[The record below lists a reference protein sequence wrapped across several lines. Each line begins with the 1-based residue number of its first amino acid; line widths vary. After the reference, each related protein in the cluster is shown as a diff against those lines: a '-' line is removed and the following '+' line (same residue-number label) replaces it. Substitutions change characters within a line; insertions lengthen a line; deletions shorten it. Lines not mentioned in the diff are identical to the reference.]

1 MKYTITESQY
11 GNIIDKFIT
20 HQFEPHKEKRTREY
34 PNSIFW
40 LKDGEIIAQI
50 ENPDYFWIN
59 PQIWTNIMSMFSLK
73 HTETRQVIKD
83 WLEEHYKLGSLSPLT
98 LTDDNPVIWRNR
110 NITN

>member
-1 MKYTITESQY
+1 MKYIITESQY
-11 GNIIDKFIT
+11 GKTIDNFIT
-20 HQFEPHKEKRTREY
+20 NQLEPHKEKRTAE
-34 PNSIFW
+34 SIFW

-83 WLEEHYKLGSLSPLT
+83 WLEEHYKLGELKPFTKYT
-98 LTDDNPVIWRNR
+98 LVVIGLEEH
-110 NITN
+110 

>member
-1 MKYTITESQY
+1 MKYLIKESQY
-11 GNIIDKFIT
+11 NNAINKFIS

-83 WLEEHYKLGSLSPLT
+83 WLEEHYKLGELKPFTKYT
-98 LTDDNPVIWRNR
+98 LMVIGLEEH
-110 NITN
+110 

>member
-1 MKYTITESQY
+1 MKYLIKESQY

-20 HQFEPHKEKRTREY
+20 HQFEPHKEKRTKIY

-83 WLEEHYKLGSLSPLT
+83 WLEEHYKLGELKPFTKYT
-98 LTDDNPVIWRNR
+98 LVVIGLEEH
-110 NITN
+110 

>member
-20 HQFEPHKEKRTREY
+20 HQFEPHEEKRTREY

-83 WLEEHYKLGSLSPLT
+83 WLEEHYKLGELKPFTKYT
-98 LTDDNPVIWRNR
+98 LVVIGLEEH
-110 NITN
+110 

>member
-1 MKYTITESQY
+1 MKYLIKESQY
-11 GNIIDKFIT
+11 NNAIDKFIS

-83 WLEEHYKLGSLSPLT
+83 WLEEHYKLGELKPFTKYT
-98 LTDDNPVIWRNR
+98 LMVIGLEEH
-110 NITN
+110 

>member
-83 WLEEHYKLGSLSPLT
+83 WLEEHYKLGELKPFTKYT
-98 LTDDNPVIWRNR
+98 LMVIGLEEH
-110 NITN
+110 

>member
-11 GNIIDKFIT
+11 GNIINKFIS

-59 PQIWTNIMSMFSLK
+59 HQIWTNIMSMFSLK

-83 WLEEHYKLGSLSPLT
+83 WLEEHYKLGELKPFTKYT
-98 LTDDNPVIWRNR
+98 LMVIGLEEH
-110 NITN
+110 